1 MSPQRGTALDRT
13 TRVRRTT
20 EVLATEV
27 DGEMVMMDIDK
38 GLYFGLDPVGTA
50 VWKRLDEPTT
60 AAELVDGLVLEYDAD
75 AATIE
80 RDVLALLTSL
90 TEQGLL
96 EIC

>member
-1 MSPQRGTALDRT
+1 MPPQRTAPLDRT

-38 GLYFGLDPVGTA
+38 GLYFGLDPVGTT
-50 VWKRLDEPTT
+50 VWNRLDTPAT
-60 AAELVDGLVLEYDAD
+60 AAELAGGLALEYDAD
-75 AATIE
+75 ADTIE

-90 TEQGLL
+90 AEQGLV
-96 EIC
+96 EVC